1 MCSVSCSAS
10 TRLVESSWPKKM
22 CLITVGSGRSPSR
35 SKMHGA
41 RPQKKKTQVHHLDCG
56 TPGPAPAER
65 VGRRWVGRSTHHNF
79 RQEARQNI
87 NSDEFA
93 GIMRSN
99 ATDIPPS
106 AIIMRPSASMF
117 CRPIRAHLVGQW
129 CVRQRRIKWG
139 LFTNLGGISRT
150 GFPHTIIWI

>member
-1 MCSVSCSAS
+1 MFCIDAARGIFLAKKDVFDNCG
-10 TRLVESSWPKKM
+10 EWPQPKP
-22 CLITVGSGRSPSR
+22 IENAWGPTPEE
-35 SKMHGA
+35 
-41 RPQKKKTQVHHLDCG
+41 KTQVHHLDCG

-79 RQEARQNI
+79 RQEAQQNI